1 MADISQVRPT
11 NTKLTDADAR
21 HLLAAGII
29 RACHPNGPSRVAL
42 EIGCN
47 EKTVRRARDEEG
59 TLGLA
64 CVVNLLDVD
73 DRALDELFAAK
84 GRKLVSIEVAESV
97 DAIVAQ
103 SATIHKLASAR
114 SPNSPGGVVETDS
127 ELIAMESEVETALAS
142 LKSLRSRIL
151 AAKLRRSIA
160 A

>member
-1 MADISQVRPT
+1 MAQNRQVCPT
-11 NTKLTDADAR
+11 NTKLTDGDAR

-29 RACHPNGPSRVAL
+29 RACHPHGPSRVGL

-47 EKTVRRARDEEG
+47 EKTVRRARDQEG

-73 DRALDELFAAK
+73 ETALDELFAAK
-84 GRKLVSIEVAESV
+84 GYKLVSTAVAAGV

-103 SATIHKLASAR
+103 SATIYKLGRAR
-114 SPNSPGGVVETDS
+114 DPNGPGGVAETDA
-127 ELIAMESEVETALAS
+127 ELIDMEGEVEAALLALS
-142 LKSLRSRIL
+142 ALQSRII
-151 AAKLRRSIA
+151 AAKLRRA